1 MKLKHPLY
9 KASRLG
15 WDIARESAA
24 SILTY
29 ELYPLGLVS
38 KSLPTLPSL
47 SFRQSSPKLPI
58 VFIHGIFHNRSTF
71 AWLKQRLYSKGFRQF
86 KEVNL
91 LTSIHPIPRL
101 AEQVARE
108 TRLLIK
114 KHGTPQVDIVAH
126 SMGGVIARYFV
137 QLLGGDGLVRNLIT
151 LGTPH
156 RGTEW
161 SKYSIIS
168 HIRELTP
175 QSRTIELLNR
185 CPAPKFTRAVAVSG
199 DLDIVIRPKD
209 CTWWE
214 GVRNIHLSHVGH
226 AGLLFSKRVLEI
238 ILSHLNNEEMMPSPS
253 RNQNP
258 KQLFKFKGSKDIKSS
273 DTIIRL

>member
-1 MKLKHPLY
+1 MKRKHPLQT
-9 KASRLG
+9 ASRLG

-38 KSLPTLPSL
+38 KSLPTLPSISL
-47 SFRQSSPKLPI
+47 RRHEPRLPI
-58 VFIHGIFHNRSTF
+58 LLIHGVFHNRSTF
-71 AWLKQRLYSKGFRQF
+71 AWLKQRLHSKGFRHF

-108 TRLLIK
+108 SRLLIK
-114 KHGTPQVDIVAH
+114 KFGVPQIDIIAH

-161 SKYSIIS
+161 SKYSLIP
-168 HIRELTP
+168 HIRELAP
-175 QSRTIELLNR
+175 QSRTIELLNQ
-185 CPAPKFTRAVAVSG
+185 CPPPRFTRAVAVSG

-214 GVRNIHLSHVGH
+214 GVRNIHLSRVGH

-238 ILSHLNNEEMMPSPS
+238 SLSHLNDDTSLAPPISKVS
-253 RNQNP
+253 R
-258 KQLFKFKGSKDIKSS
+258 SKPTGGRK
-273 DTIIRL
+273 TPNAVA

>member
-1 MKLKHPLY
+1 MKLKHHPLH

-29 ELYPLGLVS
+29 ELYPLGLIS

-47 SFRQSSPKLPI
+47 SLRGPGSKLP
-58 VFIHGIFHNRSTF
+58 VLFIHGIFHNRSTF

-114 KHGTPQVDIVAH
+114 KYNVPQVDIIAH
-126 SMGGVIARYFV
+126 SMGGVIGRYFV

-161 SKYSIIS
+161 SRYSIIP

-175 QSRTIELLNR
+175 QSRTLELLND
-185 CPAPKFTRAVAVSG
+185 CPPPKHTRAIAVSG

-209 CTWWE
+209 CTWWD
-214 GVRNIHLSHVGH
+214 GVRNIHLSRVGH
-226 AGLLFSKRVLEI
+226 AGLLFSTRVLDI
-238 ILSHLNNEEMMPSPS
+238 ILSHLNTDEPMMQINRTSPLKPKIPSKI
-253 RNQNP
+253 P
-258 KQLFKFKGSKDIKSS
+258 KKAHL
-273 DTIIRL
+273 TI

>member
-1 MKLKHPLY
+1 MKLKHHPLH

-29 ELYPLGLVS
+29 ELYPLGLIS

-47 SFRQSSPKLPI
+47 SLRRLGPKLP
-58 VFIHGIFHNRSTF
+58 VLFIHGIFHNRSTF

-114 KHGTPQVDIVAH
+114 KYNVPQVDIIAH

-137 QLLGGDGLVRNLIT
+137 QLLGGDGLIRNLIT

-161 SKYSIIS
+161 SKYSIIP

-175 QSRTIELLNR
+175 QSRTIELLNH
-185 CPAPKFTRAVAVSG
+185 CPPPKHTRAIAVSG

-209 CTWWE
+209 CTWWD
-214 GVRNIHLSHVGH
+214 GVRNIHLSRVGH
-226 AGLLFSKRVLEI
+226 AGLLFSTRVLDI
-238 ILSHLNNEEMMPSPS
+238 ILSHLNADEPMLSQSLPTVLKSNSHAP
-253 RNQNP
+253 NP
-258 KQLFKFKGSKDIKSS
+258 KKPNL
-273 DTIIRL
+273 TV

>member
-1 MKLKHPLY
+1 MKRKHSIHT
-9 KASRLG
+9 ASRLG

-29 ELYPLGLVS
+29 ELYPLGLIS
-38 KSLPTLPSL
+38 KSLPTLPTISM
-47 SFRQSSPKLPI
+47 RRHEPKLP
-58 VFIHGIFHNRSTF
+58 VLFIHGIFHNRSTF
-71 AWLKQRLYSKGFRQF
+71 AWLKQRLYSKGFRHF

-108 TRLLIK
+108 SRLLVK
-114 KHGTPQVDIVAH
+114 KFQVPQIDIVAH
-126 SMGGVIARYFV
+126 SMGGMIARYFV

-161 SKYSIIS
+161 SKYSLIP
-168 HIRELTP
+168 HIRELAP
-175 QSRTIELLNR
+175 QSRTIELLNQ
-185 CPAPKFTRAVAVSG
+185 CPPPKYTRAVAVSG

-214 GVRNIHLSHVGH
+214 GVRNIHLSRVGH

-238 ILSHLNNEEMMPSPS
+238 TLSHLDEESPDLPLTKNVTTSSKS
-253 RNQNP
+253 R
-258 KQLFKFKGSKDIKSS
+258 GRKSFS
-273 DTIIRL
+273 ALV

>member
-1 MKLKHPLY
+1 MKLKHHPLH

-29 ELYPLGLVS
+29 ELYPLGLIS

-47 SFRQSSPKLPI
+47 SLRRPGPKLP
-58 VFIHGIFHNRSTF
+58 VLFIHGIFHNRSTF

-114 KHGTPQVDIVAH
+114 KYNVPQVDIIAH
-126 SMGGVIARYFV
+126 SMGGVIGRYFV

-161 SKYSIIS
+161 SRYSIIP

-175 QSRTIELLNR
+175 QSRTLELLND
-185 CPAPKFTRAVAVSG
+185 CPPPKHTRAIAVSG

-209 CTWWE
+209 CTWWD
-214 GVRNIHLSHVGH
+214 GVRNIHLSRVGH
-226 AGLLFSKRVLEI
+226 AGLLFSTRVLDI
-238 ILSHLNNEEMMPSPS
+238 ILSHLNTDEPMMQMNRTSPLKPNTPSKIL
-253 RNQNP
+253 N
-258 KQLFKFKGSKDIKSS
+258 KTHL
-273 DTIIRL
+273 TI

>member
-1 MKLKHPLY
+1 MKLKHPFH
-9 KASRLG
+9 KASRLS

-29 ELYPLGLVS
+29 ELYPLGLLPI
-38 KSLPTLPSL
+38 SLPTLPSL
-47 SFRQSSPKLPI
+47 KFPPAKPKLPI
-58 VFIHGIFHNRSTF
+58 LFVHGFFHNSGTF

-91 LTSIHPIPRL
+91 LTSIHPIPKL

-108 TRLLIK
+108 ARLLLK
-114 KHGTPQVDIVAH
+114 KHNVSQCDIIAH
-126 SMGGVIARYFV
+126 SMGGVISRYFV

-161 SKYSIIS
+161 SKYSILP
-168 HIRELTP
+168 HIRELVP
-175 QSRTIELLNR
+175 QSPTIETLNH
-185 CPAPKFTRAVAVSG
+185 CPPPTHTRAIAISG
-199 DLDIVIRPKD
+199 ALDIMMRPKD

-226 AGLLFSKRVLEI
+226 AGLLFSRRVLEI
-238 ILSHLNNEEMMPSPS
+238 TLSHLNVDDP
-253 RNQNP
+253 
-258 KQLFKFKGSKDIKSS
+258 LLKGSQSSTTMVFPRLKSPTHKKIKG
-273 DTIIRL
+273 